1 MVPSSAAKGI
11 TVTCCCCL
19 YAQYCSK
26 TPHFPRSQQLLH
38 AKRRSC
44 ARGQSFFFSLPK
56 KSPTHTRK
64 NGFLCVHL
72 QWQECYTKSS
82 SKRVIRTPGI
92 AGSSAKVNG
101 HSFIILVTEEGADSF
116 LFLSFVAHF
125 FAADDFVIKFV
136 RKKSC
141 NYLGSL
147 VGGFSCKA

>member
-44 ARGQSFFFSLPK
+44 ARGQSFFLSLPK
-56 KSPTHTRK
+56 AQSTRESQK
-64 NGFLCVHL
+64 KVQNGFLSVHL

-92 AGSSAKVNG
+92 AGSSTKVNG

-125 FAADDFVIKFV
+125 FAADD
-136 RKKSC
+136 
-141 NYLGSL
+141 L
-147 VGGFSCKA
+147 